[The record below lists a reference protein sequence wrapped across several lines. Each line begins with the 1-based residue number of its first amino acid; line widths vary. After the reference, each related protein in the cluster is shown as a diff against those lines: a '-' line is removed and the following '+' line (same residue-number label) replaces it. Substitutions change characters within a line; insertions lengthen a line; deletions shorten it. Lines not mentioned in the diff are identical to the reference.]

1 MTRKRN
7 KFGQYLPKDYNLSIS
22 FPRPLKIIKYLLIA
36 LIVAHW
42 LFILEYRLNL
52 KEIVQKA
59 MESIFLI
66 KNEDIKKSNGFF

>member
-7 KFGQYLPKDYNLSIS
+7 KFGQYLPKDYNLSIL

-36 LIVAHW
+36 LIVSPW

-52 KEIVQKA
+52 KEIIQKA

-66 KNEDIKKSNGFF
+66 KNEDIKKSNGFI